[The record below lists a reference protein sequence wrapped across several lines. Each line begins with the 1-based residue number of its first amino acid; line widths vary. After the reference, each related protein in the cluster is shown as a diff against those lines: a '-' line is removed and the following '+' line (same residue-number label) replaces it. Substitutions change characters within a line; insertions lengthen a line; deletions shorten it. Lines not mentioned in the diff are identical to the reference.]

1 VSALR
6 RLGPQL
12 FEPSTWQT
20 RMALFL
26 GVDPST
32 VRRWLSGT
40 SQVPGP
46 AIVALNL
53 YAEKQ
58 TWQQT
63 KSKP

>member
-1 VSALR
+1 
-6 RLGPQL
+6 
-12 FEPSTWQT
+12 
-20 RMALFL
+20 MALFL

-46 AIVALNL
+46 VIVALNL

-58 TWQQT
+58 TWQKT
-63 KSKP
+63 KPKP